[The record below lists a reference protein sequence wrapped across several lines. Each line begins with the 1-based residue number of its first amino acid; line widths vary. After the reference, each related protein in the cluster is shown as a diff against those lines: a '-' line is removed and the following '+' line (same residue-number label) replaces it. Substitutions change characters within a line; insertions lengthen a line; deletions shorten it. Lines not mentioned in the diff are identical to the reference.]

1 MIIVLDKKDK
11 EILKALMENS
21 RYSIQEISE
30 KTQIPITTIH
40 NRIKRLES
48 SGVIKQYTGI
58 VDESAFGDM
67 ITAHLLVQASGM
79 LPNMTKVS
87 IGDIATRVKSLE
99 GVLEVTSVVGVA
111 DLVVKVCCKSIQIL
125 NDNIIRA
132 IKNVGGVE
140 RVQLLIVLKNH

>member
-48 SGVIKQYTGI
+48 SGVIKQYTAI